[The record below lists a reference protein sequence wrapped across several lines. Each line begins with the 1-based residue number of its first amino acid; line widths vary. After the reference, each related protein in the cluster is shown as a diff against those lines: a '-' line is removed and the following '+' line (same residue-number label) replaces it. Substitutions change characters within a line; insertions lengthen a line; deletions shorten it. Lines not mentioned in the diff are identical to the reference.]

1 MPTTSAIV
9 TPRITNHSSG
19 RTLVRF
25 ATTEPLMAVI
35 IGEAIRNA
43 RTPAI
48 SVRRNENR
56 SPSSRRAPNANTS
69 TVSAVNTKISGSTRT
84 VIVIAGPFQLY
95 AGSGRPLR
103 TARAG
108 RRWWLSCWRRPR

>member
-1 MPTTSAIV
+1 MTALAGPFHVIASTDGA
-9 TPRITNHSSG
+9 
-19 RTLVRF
+19 
-25 ATTEPLMAVI
+25 EPLMAVI
-35 IGEAIRNA
+35 TGEAIRNA

-84 VIVIAGPFQLY
+84 VIVIAGPFQSS
-95 AGSGRPLR
+95 GSVSSSSLPD
-103 TARAG
+103 TAA
-108 RRWWLSCWRRPR
+108 

>member
-1 MPTTSAIV
+1 MTALAGPFHVIASTDGA
-9 TPRITNHSSG
+9 
-19 RTLVRF
+19 
-25 ATTEPLMAVI
+25 EPLMAVI
-35 IGEAIRNA
+35 TGEAIRNA

-84 VIVIAGPFQLY
+84 VIVIAGPL
-95 AGSGRPLR
+95 
-103 TARAG
+103 
-108 RRWWLSCWRRPR
+108 

>member
-25 ATTEPLMAVI
+25 VTTEPLMAVI

-56 SPSSRRAPNANTS
+56 NPSSRRAPTANTS

-84 VIVIAGPFQLY
+84 LIVIAGPLQP
-95 AGSGRPLR
+95 SGAPPHPLCPIPQPR
-103 TARAG
+103 VTA
-108 RRWWLSCWRRPR
+108 